1 MKGIFEQKA
10 VIQLAEHARPNIFKV
25 LLQRRYL
32 IGSAIVILGGSAFW
46 LTLGTSHAQGED
58 AGFHLGS
65 PGQVTSTNTVSGGS
79 KFSLVSKGTDP
90 SLKNQQGGIFE
101 YAVGQLYLN
110 GVGGGGST
118 TYQHWQERYTHS
130 GKPVTTGGGYLFIA
144 PSDSSTSS
152 APNGSNL
159 DNWISVL
166 KGNPAYVK
174 SNLWFDKFALVG
186 GSSGGPLGGGSSE
199 TLINLAKLVEDTGA
213 AFYSRYFVGQSSYT
227 QQYLMVTNPPK
238 AQVQLAGP
246 SGTYGSTVTV
256 GQGQPVSV
264 HDIVS
269 LQSFYAS
276 YHFEYLRVTNAQG
289 QDVTS
294 QVFSGPEHSQSFAIQ
309 GGPTVM
315 VQTPRGPQQMFEVQG
330 GGIGVPTA
338 ALANNGVSGSWETYT
353 NGALTSQS
361 GYGQPSGGS
370 RVPKQITLDTSR
382 LPNGKYTVTLY
393 SEDYYQRTARPVTA
407 TFTIGRAA
415 QDAISL
421 TASPANPQTGS
432 PSTLTAKVVTP
443 PGKDHYTIKI
453 VDDGNLRTL
462 AYQNSATDPQTNQ
475 SSYSTNATAVN
486 AESDTYTA
494 WLIDQTTGKE
504 TPSNTVT
511 VTWSGTGTP
520 PPGGGG
526 GGGLCPAPYVSG
538 QQWVSL
544 GAGNQELKWVLNT
557 PTPQYHWV
565 GPAKHRRYV
574 FWYCKDVTTPE
585 SKYYPAQVG
594 SGQVTGLSYDPGTP
608 LYMWLPTSVQ
618 QWSLGANPG
627 GFWSILNAA
636 HGWSGFE
643 QGGPDASQVTGT
655 YIVRGQKYYQYGS
668 SSQEPWVW
676 ARPDSGVG
684 FRVQWVGSPDA
695 IPQSGRVLYTM
706 INPSDG
712 AKRQWSQKLV
722 LNESTLFDQGTQ
734 FQNLTPPSDAEEF
747 VSAWS
752 QIPKHVLGASGP
764 ELANWSLSSSPQ
776 TAFANGAHI
785 SVQVQINTTAGTVTY
800 DVPSMVCL
808 FSYPAWY
815 MNQIHSTTANG
826 QTYVGTTPA
835 KDGQP

>member
-79 KFSLVSKGTDP
+79 KFTLDSQGTDP
-90 SLKNQQGGIFE
+90 SLKNQKGGLFE
-101 YAVGQLYLN
+101 YALGTLYLN

-118 TYQHWQERYTHS
+118 TYQHWQERYSPSHQ
-130 GKPVTTGGGYLFIA
+130 PVTTGGGYLFIA
-144 PSDSSTSS
+144 PSDTSAS
-152 APNGSNL
+152 GSPNGSNL
-159 DNWISVL
+159 DNWIAEL

-186 GSSGGPLGGGSSE
+186 GSRGGPLGGGSSE
-199 TLINLAKLVEDTGA
+199 TLINLAKLVQDTGA

-227 QQYLMVTNPPK
+227 QQYLMATNPPK

-269 LQSFYAS
+269 LQSFYTA
-276 YHFEYLRVTNAQG
+276 YHFEYLQVTNSAG

-294 QVFSGPEHSQSFAIQ
+294 QVV
-309 GGPTVM
+309 GGSESKFGLPTSRTI
-315 VQTPRGPQQMFEVQG
+315 QTPSGPQQMFEVQG

-370 RVPKQITLDTSR
+370 RVPAQITLNTSK

-393 SEDYYQRTARPVTA
+393 SEDYYQRAAQPVTA

-421 TASPANPQTGS
+421 TASPANPQTAS

-443 PGKDHYTIKI
+443 PGKDQYTIKI
-453 VDDGNLRTL
+453 VDDGSLRTL
-462 AYQNSATDPQTNQ
+462 NYQNSITDPQNNQ
-475 SSYSTNATAVN
+475 TSYSTNATAVN

-526 GGGLCPAPYVSG
+526 GGGVCPSPYISG
-538 QQWVSL
+538 QQWVND
-544 GAGNQELKWVLNT
+544 GGGNQTLKWILNT
-557 PTPQYHWV
+557 PTPRYHWV

-574 FWYCKDVTTPE
+574 FWYCQDVQTPE
-585 SKYYPAQVG
+585 SKNYPAQVG

-608 LYMWLPTSVQ
+608 NYLWLPTSVQ
-618 QWSLGANPG
+618 QWSQGANPG
-627 GFWSILNAA
+627 GFWSSLNAA
-636 HGWSGFE
+636 HGWSGYE
-643 QGGPDASQVTGT
+643 NGGPDASQVSGSFV
-655 YIVRGQKYYQYGS
+655 VRGQKYYQYGS
-668 SSQEPWVW
+668 SSQTPWVW
-676 ARPDSGVG
+676 ARPDSGYG

-695 IPQSGRVLYTM
+695 IPESGSVLYTM

-712 AKRQWSQKLV
+712 AKRQWSEKLV
-722 LNESTLFDQGTQ
+722 LNGSTLYNPGTQ

-747 VSAWS
+747 VSAWT
-752 QIPKHVLGASGP
+752 QLPKHVIGASGP
-764 ELANWSLSSSPQ
+764 ELADWSLSSSPQ

-800 DVPSMVCL
+800 NVTNMVAL

-815 MNQIHSTTANG
+815 FNGLKSTTANG
-826 QTYVGTTPA
+826 QTYTNLTGPA
-835 KDGQP
+835 KDGQ